1 MIHILLVER
10 NVNMM
15 YQETTIQITFRHPVR
30 YTEVLPD
37 DVESTEAVLESGLA
51 LPLIELYGGM
61 GEVIIEKVTAET
73 DPKLYSYEDAVC
85 YHSV

>member
-15 YQETTIQITFRHPVR
+15 YQETTIQITFRHPAHL
-30 YTEVLPD
+30 TEVLPN
-37 DVESTEAVLESGLA
+37 DVEGTEAVLEDGIA
-51 LPLIELYGGM
+51 LLLLELYGAL
-61 GEVIIEKVTAET
+61 GEIIIEKVTAAT
-73 DPKLYSYEDAVC
+73 ASKMYSYEDAVR